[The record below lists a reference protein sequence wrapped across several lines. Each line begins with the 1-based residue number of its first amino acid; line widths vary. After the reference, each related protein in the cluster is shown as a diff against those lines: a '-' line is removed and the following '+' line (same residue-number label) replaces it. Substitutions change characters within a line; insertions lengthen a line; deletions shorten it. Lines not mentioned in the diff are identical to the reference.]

1 LNTETTLLIADDHS
15 LIVQGLQNLLQASF
29 PQAKVVTA
37 TDKSMLNTY
46 LQELQPIVLLL
57 DIFIGAEN
65 AFDFFD
71 ELKESS
77 KRTHIIIISSN
88 EDSSTIAHFL
98 NRGAKGFIGKSEDT
112 SLIPTAVRTVMEGN
126 SFLSPA
132 LEKRLEE
139 SEISTEN
146 NTEIRLTRREKEV
159 LTELLKEK
167 SNKEIA
173 EALFIAEKTVEHHKA
188 NLYVKF
194 DVKNASGLVKKA
206 IIHGYY

>member
-1 LNTETTLLIADDHS
+1 MSTETTILIADDHS
-15 LIVQGLQNLLQASF
+15 LIVQGLQDLLQVSF
-29 PQAKVVTA
+29 PQAKIATA
-37 TDKSMLNTY
+37 TDKSILIKH
-46 LQELQPIVLLL
+46 LQELQPTVLLL
-57 DIFIGAEN
+57 DIFIGKDN

-71 ELKESS
+71 DIK
-77 KRTHIIIISSN
+77 KYAKGTHVIVISSN

-112 SLIPTAVRTVMEGN
+112 SLIPIAVKAVIEGN
-126 SFLSPA
+126 SFISPV
-132 LEKRLEE
+132 LEKRL
-139 SEISTEN
+139 SEGKASTAQTN
-146 NTEIRLTRREKEV
+146 EIRLTRREKEV

-206 IIHGYY
+206 LILGYY

>member
-1 LNTETTLLIADDHS
+1 MSTETTILIADDHS
-15 LIVQGLQNLLQASF
+15 LIVQGLKDLLQASF
-29 PQAKVVTA
+29 PQSKVATA
-37 TDKSMLNTY
+37 TDKSILIKH
-46 LQELQPIVLLL
+46 LQELQPTVLLL
-57 DIFIGAEN
+57 DIFIGKDN

-71 ELKESS
+71 DIK
-77 KRTHIIIISSN
+77 KIAKGTHVIVISSN

-112 SLIPTAVRTVMEGN
+112 SLIPIAVKAVIEGN
-126 SFLSPA
+126 TFLSPA
-132 LEKRLEE
+132 LEKRL
-139 SEISTEN
+139 SEGEASTAHTN
-146 NTEIRLTRREKEV
+146 EIHLTRREKEV

-206 IIHGYY
+206 LILGYY